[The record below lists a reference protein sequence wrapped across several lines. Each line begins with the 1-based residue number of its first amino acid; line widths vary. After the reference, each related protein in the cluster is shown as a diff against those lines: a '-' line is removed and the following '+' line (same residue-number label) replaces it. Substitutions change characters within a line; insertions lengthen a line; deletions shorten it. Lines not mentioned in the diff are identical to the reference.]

1 MTVAVTPEVF
11 RFVQYNAA
19 EIAAVV
25 EDLLGRLGLA
35 GTRVALDVDETTPL
49 TRVVVHEGD
58 PLRIEA
64 GSGALEDTRVP
75 RTFSPT
81 AAQVNVGRVLLRRR
95 DRRGVAFAA
104 APDDAGLSLA
114 ELAAWD
120 VTCVGRLA
128 RAGVRVH
135 ADRWRYN
142 LRNRIGFTD
151 ATDAVFDRLWATDD
165 ASWFDIAAA
174 CGAVTP

>member
-1 MTVAVTPEVF
+1 MTVVVTPEVF
-11 RFVQYNAA
+11 RFVQYDSL
-19 EIAAVV
+19 EIASVV
-25 EDLLGRLGLA
+25 DDLLARLGLA
-35 GTRVALDVDETTPL
+35 GTEVALEVDETTPL
-49 TRVVVHEGD
+49 TRVVAHEGV

-75 RTFSPT
+75 RTFSAT
-81 AAQVNVGRVLLRRR
+81 ATQVNVGRVLLRRR
-95 DRRGVAFAA
+95 DRGGAAFAG

-120 VTCVGRLA
+120 VTCVGRLG
-128 RAGVRVH
+128 RSGVRVH

-165 ASWFDIAAA
+165 PSWSDIAAA
-174 CGAVTP
+174 SGVMTP